1 MDLKCICKS
10 EIQLLKSRC
19 INNFDSGS
27 TVTKR
32 LHLRLIKQIGR
43 IKNESL
49 GLMTEI
55 TIWYHVSNL
64 KNVKNTHGGVLF
76 LVKLQASSS
85 MGVFQVFQLYKCVG
99 NA

>member
-1 MDLKCICKS
+1 MDLKCIYKS

-55 TIWYHVSNL
+55 T
-64 KNVKNTHGGVLF
+64 
-76 LVKLQASSS
+76 SS
-85 MGVFQVFQLYKCVG
+85 
-99 NA
+99 